1 MLYKLSATGVN
12 IFYPTDCF
20 FMTNIFLACNPKNRP
35 LPELLAPAGD
45 LERLRAALLYG
56 ADAVYLGGRDKLN
69 LRAGAAGFSWEDL
82 DEAVALAAARK
93 ARIYYCL
100 NALPR
105 QDGLDLARDSLLR
118 LRDSG
123 VAGIIVADPG
133 LVDLAGELAPNLPIH
148 LSTQAN
154 TCNARSAAFWAKAG
168 VRRVNLARELSQE
181 QIADLCAGLTGLAPD
196 LEVEVFVHG
205 AMCLAVSGQ
214 CLMSAWLNDRPGNL
228 GQCTHPCR
236 FLYRPRR
243 VELEEELRPG
253 QTTFE
258 LRPRNDE
265 FCGLF
270 SPEDLCLVQYLP
282 WLAGQGVT
290 ALKIEG
296 RMRTAGALG
305 QIVNVYR
312 TALDDLAHNEFRP
325 EVYLRELA
333 LAAARPLSSGFF
345 LPAGQRQCLARPP
358 DKNDP
363 AGRIVARLD
372 GPAEGGGFHIAVRGL
387 WDAQRPAQV
396 LLPGLR
402 VIDLPPGA
410 YCLENQRGEKVSRL
424 HPGLAGILHADMDA
438 PPAGVAVRTL

>member
-1 MLYKLSATGVN
+1 MMNISSAFNSKT
-12 IFYPTDCF
+12 
-20 FMTNIFLACNPKNRP
+20 RP

-82 DEAVALAAARK
+82 DEAVALAAAHQ

-105 QDGLDLARDSLLR
+105 QDGLDQAGNSLLR
-118 LRDSG
+118 LKDSG

-133 LVDLAGELAPNLPIH
+133 LVDLAGELTPNLPVH

-154 TCNARSAAFWAKAG
+154 TCNARSAAFWARAG
-168 VRRVNLARELSQE
+168 VRRVNLARELNRE
-181 QIADLCAGLTGLAPD
+181 QIADLCAGLKELAPD

-236 FLYRPRR
+236 FLYRPRC

-258 LRPRNDE
+258 LRPRNGE

-282 WLAGQGVT
+282 WLAGQGVG

-312 TALDDLAHNEFRP
+312 TALDDLARNEFRP
-325 EVYLRELA
+325 EVYVRELA
-333 LAAARPLSSGFF
+333 LVAARPLSSGFF
-345 LPAGQRQCLARPP
+345 PPAGQREILARPP
-358 DKNDP
+358 AEDNP

-372 GPAEGGGFHIAVRGL
+372 GPAKDGGFHIAVRGL

-402 VIDLPPGA
+402 VIDLAPGT

-424 HPGLAGILHADMDA
+424 HPGLAGVLHADMDA

>member
-1 MLYKLSATGVN
+1 
-12 IFYPTDCF
+12 
-20 FMTNIFLACNPKNRP
+20 MTISPQPAAQTSP

-45 LERLRAALLYG
+45 PERLRAALLYG
-56 ADAVYLGGRDKLN
+56 ANAVYLGGQDRLN
-69 LRAGAAGFSWEDL
+69 LRAGAAGFSWEEL
-82 DEAVALAAARK
+82 DAAVTLAAAHQAK
-93 ARIYYCL
+93 IYYCL

-105 QDGLDLARDSLLR
+105 QDGLNAAAESLFR
-118 LRDSG
+118 LKHSG

-133 LVDLAGELAPNLPIH
+133 LIDLAGEIAPELPIH

-154 TCNARSAAFWAKAG
+154 TGNARAAAFWARAG
-168 VRRVNLARELSQE
+168 VRRVNLARELCRE
-181 QIADLCAGLTGLAPD
+181 DIAALCAGLKGLAPH
-196 LEVEVFVHG
+196 LEVEIFVHG

-258 LRPRNDE
+258 LRGRSSE

-282 WLAGQGVT
+282 WLAGQGVA

-305 QIVNVYR
+305 QMVNVYR
-312 TALDDLAHNEFRP
+312 AALDDLAKGAFRP
-325 EVYLRELA
+325 EVYVRELSF
-333 LAAARPLSSGFF
+333 LAARPLSSGFF
-345 LPAGQRQCLARPP
+345 LPAGQREILAAPP
-358 DKNDP
+358 AQGDP
-363 AGRIVARLD
+363 TGKIVARLD
-372 GPAEGGGFHIAVRGL
+372 GPAESGGFHVAVRGL
-387 WDAQRPAQV
+387 WDADRPAQV

-402 VIDLPPGA
+402 TIDLAPGA
-410 YCLENQRGEKVSRL
+410 YSLENQRGEKVSRL
-424 HPGLAGILHADMDA
+424 HPGLTAILHADIPA
-438 PPAGVAVRTL
+438 PPPGVAVRTV